1 MKLFILG
8 ILLMF
13 FGFMY
18 NRKSEHFSTA
28 SAQDMLNEITM
39 DVDYISK
46 VDDKFYDT
54 NREEIDTLVTQFNI
68 SKAFAIGLYRDTN
81 KQEIIELAELH
92 TLPIGHARILFNSR
106 AIITDEIISKI
117 KTNIIKSDDRC
128 PWPPDDCP
136 WPSTPVSTSGSTT
149 SSLPSDLE
157 ANEITAR
164 QKAQSNLN
172 NFKKKN
178 NKLKD
183 DLFKIKILQDEKMR
197 RELKESELNAK
208 VAIEDKIKRLKKYD
222 EKKKSHI
229 YTKCPI
235 VEFPYNSFDNS
246 QYLLEASRHN
256 ESKWNGFDD
265 KVTLVNKLPFNFV
278 TH

>member
-39 DVDYISK
+39 DVDYIAE

-54 NREEIDTLVTQFNI
+54 NREEIDTLVTNFNI
-68 SKAFAIGLYRDTN
+68 SKAFAIGLYRDPN
-81 KQEIIELAELH
+81 KQEIIDLANKH
-92 TLPIGHARILFNSR
+92 KLPIGSARILFNSR
-106 AIITDEIISKI
+106 AIITDDIISKI
-117 KTNIIKSDDRC
+117 KTNIIFGNRC
-128 PWPPDDCP
+128 PWPSD
-136 WPSTPVSTSGSTT
+136 PVSQSTT

-172 NFKKKN
+172 NVKKKN

-197 RELKESELNAK
+197 RKLKESELNAK
-208 VAIEDKIKRLKKYD
+208 VAIEDKIKRLEKYD

-265 KVTLVNKLPFNFV
+265 KVALVNKLPFNFV

>member
-28 SAQDMLNEITM
+28 SAQDMLNERTI
-39 DVDYISK
+39 DVDYIDD
-46 VDDKFYDT
+46 VDEKFYDT
-54 NREEIDTLVTQFNI
+54 NREEIDTLVTDFNI
-68 SKAFAIGLYRDTN
+68 SKAFAIGLYRDPN
-81 KQEIIELAELH
+81 KQEIIVLANDH
-92 TLPIGHARILFNSR
+92 KLPIGHARILFNSR

-117 KTNIIKSDDRC
+117 KTNIIFGDRC
-128 PWPPDDCP
+128 PWP
-136 WPSTPVSTSGSTT
+136 SEPVSTSGSTT

-183 DLFKIKILQDEKMR
+183 DLFKIKILKDEKMR
-197 RELKESELNAK
+197 RALKKSELNAK

-265 KVTLVNKLPFNFV
+265 KVALVNKLPFNFV